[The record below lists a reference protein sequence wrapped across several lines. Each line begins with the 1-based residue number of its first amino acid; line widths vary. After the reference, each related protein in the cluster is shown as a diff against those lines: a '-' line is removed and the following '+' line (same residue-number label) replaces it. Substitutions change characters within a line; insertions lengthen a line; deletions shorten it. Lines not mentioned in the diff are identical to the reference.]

1 MSDEETT
8 WPMPVPGMMPPAPPV
23 VGTDAINGH
32 DAQLIWEL
40 VSNMRKPQEVLASY
54 GLTTAD
60 LQAKAR
66 NGLFASAYREAEK
79 IWKSDMN
86 IAQRIRL
93 KAAFLVE
100 DGMLT
105 IFNVIKQE
113 GIGIN
118 AKLEAFEK
126 LMKLSTVTNV
136 PKEGATMEKHNITIN
151 IGGGAPPIK
160 VVAETP
166 SGTATAEIPSI
177 N

>member
-1 MSDEETT
+1 MVDDETT
-8 WPMPVPGMMPPAPPV
+8 WPMPIAGMLPPAPPV
-23 VGTDAINGH
+23 SGTDAINGH

-40 VSNMRKPQEVLASY
+40 VSNMRPASQVLASY
-54 GLTTAD
+54 GLTVTD
-60 LQAKAR
+60 LQAKVR

-79 IWKSDMN
+79 VWKSDMN

-136 PKEGATMEKHNITIN
+136 PKEGQQMEKHNITIN
-151 IGGGAPPIK
+151 IGGTAPPIK
-160 VVAETP
+160 ITAETP
-166 SGTATAEIPSI
+166 SGSATLATSP
-177 N
+177 

>member
-8 WPMPVPGMMPPAPPV
+8 WPMPVDGMMIPSPPESGVEAV
-23 VGTDAINGH
+23 NGH
-32 DAQLIWEL
+32 DARLIWDL
-40 VSNMRKPQEVLASY
+40 VSNMRKKSDILASY
-54 GLTTAD
+54 GLTITD
-60 LQAKAR
+60 LQAKAQ

-79 IWKSDMN
+79 IWNSDMN
-86 IAQRIRL
+86 IQQRIRL

-100 DGMLT
+100 DSMLT
-105 IFNVIKQE
+105 VFNVIKQE

-136 PKEGATMEKHNITIN
+136 PKEGQATERHNITIN
-151 IGGGAPPIK
+151 IGAGVPPIK

-166 SGTATAEIPSI
+166 NGTASLTATP
-177 N
+177 